1 MYAVEFRTVVTRR
14 RHKRHNS
21 NPGKGGSFKSRLELK
36 DKKKNQKIIMLN
48 RIHYIG
54 LCVCNERMIR
64 LILYVG

>member
-36 DKKKNQKIIMLN
+36 DKNKKKPKNNNAKPHTLY
-48 RIHYIG
+48 RFV
-54 LCVCNERMIR
+54 CV
-64 LILYVG
+64 